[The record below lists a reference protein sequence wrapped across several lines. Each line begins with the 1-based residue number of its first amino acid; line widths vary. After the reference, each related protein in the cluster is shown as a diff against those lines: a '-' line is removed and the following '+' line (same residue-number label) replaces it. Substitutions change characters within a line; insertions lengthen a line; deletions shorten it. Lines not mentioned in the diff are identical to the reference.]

1 MSTPRTKGVTVVF
14 DPEVHCGAKTR
25 AGAPC
30 RHEKGWR
37 TAHPG
42 AGHCRLHGGNTPN
55 GEKHAAG
62 EQAARALA
70 KLGIPLG
77 NGDPMVLLTKTVQHA
92 EGYLEA
98 TGQALAD
105 VVDRDATAGTPTF
118 TVDVAREM
126 YADAIRTAGRV
137 GKAAVDANVA
147 DRLAVLEERAGDLL
161 MRFVR
166 ELLDQVV
173 PAAKRPELEVWAAR
187 RLGELAAEYE
197 RPAGMVH

>member
-1 MSTPRTKGVTVVF
+1 MKIVF
-14 DPEVHCGAKTR
+14 DPERHCGAATNPLN
-25 AGAPC
+25 GATPC
-30 RHEKGWR
+30 RRQKGWGTNHR
-37 TAHPG
+37 G
-42 AGHCRLHGGNTPN
+42 SGHCRLHLGSTPN
-55 GEKHAAG
+55 GIKAGQREAAA
-62 EQAARALA
+62 QALA
-70 KLGIPLG
+70 KLGVPLG

-98 TGQALAD
+98 TGHVLSD
-105 VVDRDATAGTPTF
+105 VVDHDATKGTPAF
-118 TVDVAREM
+118 SVDVAREM

-173 PAAKRPELEVWAAR
+173 PEKRRPELEVWAAR
-187 RLGELAAEYE
+187 RLGELASEYE